1 MSGRSTASIGSR
13 PFDSAQGER
22 GRAACAGKNS
32 PFIPSPSRDHLKQ
45 RTLCLSLLLLTACGV
60 TKPIQP
66 TELPPDLALER
77 VTVRQYRGSQPQLV
91 ATAASLGL
99 HREGAAAGQVIAKT
113 VGLDLVA
120 NGLHVDAQRVT
131 GDALGGV
138 LQGEVVHAITSSG
151 ALVDSPLATLDRNLG
166 EGGTASSDAGIH
178 VTHPSMTLDARA
190 GSFELGSERAELQ
203 DVKSTFR
210 GR

>member
-1 MSGRSTASIGSR
+1 MSGRSGASTQILHL
-13 PFDSAQGER
+13 DSARGGRPLPVHPER
-22 GRAACAGKNS
+22 VEGHATARSALGV
-32 PFIPSPSRDHLKQ
+32 
-45 RTLCLSLLLLTACGV
+45 SLLLLAACGV
-60 TKPIQP
+60 TKPIEP
-66 TELPPDLALER
+66 TEIPPDLALER
-77 VTVRQYRGSQPQLV
+77 VTVRQYRGSEPQLV

-99 HREGAAAGQVIAKT
+99 HREGAAAGQLIAKT

-151 ALVDSPLATLDRNLG
+151 ALVDSPVATLDRNAG
-166 EGGTASSDAGIH
+166 EGGLASSDAGIH

-190 GSFELGSERAELQ
+190 GSFELGSERADLQ
-203 DVKSTFR
+203 DVKSAFR